1 MTAVIAPTDPRDLA
15 PPPVPASLIRRGPL
29 ALFLGGR
36 DAASGVTGKC
46 FDATT
51 WNIEHGIG
59 TQYQFED
66 AAGTAVSEN
75 PALSGR

>member
-1 MTAVIAPTDPRDLA
+1 MRKVDPGRAPAALRADH
-15 PPPVPASLIRRGPL
+15 INPL
-29 ALFLGGR
+29 AKFLAAHDASSGLTGR
-36 DAASGVTGKC
+36 C
-46 FDATT
+46 FDTVT